1 GFLASPSLRDNTVFI
16 GDVEGSVYALNAVSG
31 EEKWKSKTEGE
42 INGSVNF
49 FEDSVLVASQD
60 GKLYCFGV
68 DQGDLRW
75 TYETQDSVRCSP
87 SIATGRTFLGGCDGQ
102 LHQVN
107 LKTGEAIGAPLPLG
121 GPTGSTPAVLQNQVV
136 LPIMD
141 GLVLAFDWKK
151 GRELWRYEDLD
162 LLQEY
167 RSSAAISKDFVVVSS
182 QNRQVDA
189 LSVDTGKLKWRYT
202 LKRRSDASPVIAG
215 EDVWIAASDG
225 RLIRL
230 SLKDGK
236 EKWTYEV
243 RGSFLAAPAIV
254 GDELFI
260 GDDDGILR
268 CFAKPE
274 DELP

>member
-1 GFLASPSLRDNTVFI
+1 
-16 GDVEGSVYALNAVSG
+16 
-31 EEKWKSKTEGE
+31 
-42 INGSVNF
+42 
-49 FEDSVLVASQD
+49 
-60 GKLYCFGV
+60 
-68 DQGDLRW
+68 
-75 TYETQDSVRCSP
+75 
-87 SIATGRTFLGGCDGQ
+87 
-102 LHQVN
+102 
-107 LKTGEAIGAPLPLG
+107 
-121 GPTGSTPAVLQNQVV
+121 
-136 LPIMD
+136 
-141 GLVLAFDWKK
+141 
-151 GRELWRYEDLD
+151 
-162 LLQEY
+162 
-167 RSSAAISKDFVVVSS
+167 
-182 QNRQVDA
+182 
-189 LSVDTGKLKWRYT
+189 RYT